1 VHRRC
6 YDVAVLCRLEP
17 RNIADILFVVDVRT
31 MANGYFYD
39 AMLSRCRELADDVTG
54 PIDHALESNML
65 RFSAFPRACLKF
77 NSIPCAHTR
86 DI

>member
-1 VHRRC
+1 MMSPYYAAAGSNPAISRISCV
-6 YDVAVLCRLEP
+6 
-17 RNIADILFVVDVRT
+17 FVVDVRT

-54 PIDHALESNML
+54 PIDHALENSVL